1 MKKKKNNYFFIILGM
16 LFVVFISYII
26 AYNSGYYEMSNL
38 KKARITEEK
47 KEEFE
52 RDVKNSENVEIKDYL
67 SDEYI
72 DYSSTMSK
80 VGNRLSNSIDKFI
93 EGGLSDFLNTIGKL
107 FM

>member
-16 LFVVFISYII
+16 LFTIFVSYII

-38 KKARITEEK
+38 RRARIVEEK

-52 RDVKNSENVEIKDYL
+52 EDIKNNENVEIKDYI
-67 SDEYI
+67 SDDYI

-80 VGNRLSNSIDKFI
+80 VGNSLSNSNNKFI
-93 EGGLSDFLNTIGKL
+93 ETGLSDFINTVGKL